1 MIDHIGC
8 DVEPLMN
15 SGLSFEEA
23 LQKTLGEIPGEHF
36 SAVQRDVLV
45 GIDKRFASF
54 KWLSY
59 LTIAS
64 LLLAFLFKVLHLQ
77 FSDEIFIIS
86 FLLIGATLLRGCFF
100 GSSVTGRP
108 KGITRLLFTLS
119 GLIILLAGYAFKILH
134 LPGAETIIIAG
145 GTVNVGAFVIN
156 TYAFFRYPPGK
167 ETMLTFLHEKY
178 TPGIERF
185 LLILLFFITAVKM
198 ASMATGFH
206 VPVTPV
212 ILLIVIFGSGLHF
225 MAMTWSILQQQVQFK
240 STIFLVGLV
249 IASICLPLP
258 FLGEILSWEVRVV
271 SVTAFMV
278 TSALLALG
286 MQQQGANVFSPILA
300 AFVPLLFLTWA
311 MLKLGVLPIGF
322 HRYLFNLP
330 VLTLMVA
337 GLLLSKKHD
346 TMRSFMII
354 SLAGYLIEYS
364 L

>member
-1 MIDHIGC
+1 
-8 DVEPLMN
+8 
-15 SGLSFEEA
+15 
-23 LQKTLGEIPGEHF
+23 
-36 SAVQRDVLV
+36 
-45 GIDKRFASF
+45 
-54 KWLSY
+54 
-59 LTIAS
+59 
-64 LLLAFLFKVLHLQ
+64 
-77 FSDEIFIIS
+77 
-86 FLLIGATLLRGCFF
+86 
-100 GSSVTGRP
+100 
-108 KGITRLLFTLS
+108 
-119 GLIILLAGYAFKILH
+119 
-134 LPGAETIIIAG
+134 
-145 GTVNVGAFVIN
+145 
-156 TYAFFRYPPGK
+156 
-167 ETMLTFLHEKY
+167 
-178 TPGIERF
+178 
-185 LLILLFFITAVKM
+185 
-198 ASMATGFH
+198 
-206 VPVTPV
+206 
-212 ILLIVIFGSGLHF
+212 